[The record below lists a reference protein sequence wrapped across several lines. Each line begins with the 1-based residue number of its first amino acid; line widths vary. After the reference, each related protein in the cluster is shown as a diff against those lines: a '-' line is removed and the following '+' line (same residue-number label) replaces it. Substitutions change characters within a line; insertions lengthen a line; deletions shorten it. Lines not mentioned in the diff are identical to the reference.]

1 MIIKLGKKVLLFTE
15 KAILKLSFS
24 SSFIAFLFGLI
35 IFIAPKTLLAQTTYL
50 PHYNTKNGLA
60 SNNCYY
66 ILQDKK
72 GFIWIATDNGL
83 SRFDGTN
90 FQNFTIEDG
99 LPDTQILQMKED
111 KDGRLWFFALNGQ
124 LSYLKEGKFY
134 NQDND
139 ELLKKLNF
147 NTVIVSF
154 LVDKMGRIWLGT
166 NANLIVCWDGKTI
179 KKYISPNPNDQF
191 INAFIHED
199 EQGNIF
205 AYSDLSVQKFNGK
218 TFSMVSSKVQPISY
232 MTAVNSTHRSLFYLD
247 AGGLKQYRH
256 GSINDLISI
265 PQNLIKNMSG
275 YFYYDIASKE
285 VWLSNANGAFAL
297 DKSGKTVQYLQDIS
311 VNQIIKDSNQNM
323 WFATNQGIY
332 MLPNANNRL
341 SIIDAESG
349 LSSNV
354 IKSITK
360 DGKNRLWL
368 GTDDAVIDV
377 LTINNYQVNEIG
389 LDDFKKYKTIKQV
402 TFDPKDQSIYF
413 ASDYGM
419 GVFKNIYNGNSEV
432 KYLKESNNS
441 MFVIKHFSIGK
452 NNDHLALALSSGVV
466 FLSDRRNK
474 FEFNAA
480 KYREKE
486 DFFKDRSYHVFYDS
500 EGNLWFS
507 NINGLSQF
515 SKGKL
520 IKHYENHPLLTKR
533 INDIQQLADSTL
545 ILATDGYGLIFYK
558 NRQITRQITQKDGL
572 TNNICTKIFVKNN
585 EIWVLTNKGV
595 NKIADYP
602 NQFTVT
608 NFDYGKDLLSDDINS
623 LFIDDSTAYFATNKG
638 LILFKYNNKNIVKN
652 LPKVYVTSIIKDNE
666 RLPVDQGNF
675 TFETGNNT
683 ILFTFS
689 AVDFTTSDITYR
701 YRLNENSAWVETRT
715 RRLDFSSLQSGD
727 YIFEVSAKS
736 QNGNWGESAK
746 IAFTI
751 KKHFWQSLWFL
762 SILILLV
769 AYIFYKVAVY
779 ITRKQKDKEQEQLL
793 LKNKVLM
800 LEQQALQ
807 AMMNP
812 HFVFNVMNSIQHY
825 INTQNTASANKVLTG
840 FARLIRKNLE
850 ICTKSYISLEEE
862 LEYLNLYLKLEKNR
876 FGDKLKY
883 IFNIDEEID
892 KEETFIPS
900 MLLQPYVENAIWHG
914 IMPKETG
921 GEILIN
927 IKLKDEFYLNIDI
940 IDDGIGIDNSLKDKK
955 ETHISKGMQ
964 LTKER
969 LHLLGQIGA
978 KPIHLNVRQNT
989 TNGTTVSIS
998 IPLK

>member
-1 MIIKLGKKVLLFTE
+1 MSKRKQILYHWHFISALLF
-15 KAILKLSFS
+15 LLFLLPVNVFS
-24 SSFIAFLFGLI
+24 
-35 IFIAPKTLLAQTTYL
+35 QTTYL
-50 PHYNTKNGLA
+50 PHYTSKNGLA

-111 KDGRLWFFALNGQ
+111 KSGRIWFFALNGQ
-124 LSYLKEGKFY
+124 LSYLKDGKFY
-134 NQDND
+134 NKDNNQ
-139 ELLKKLNF
+139 LLKKLNF

-154 LVDKMGRIWLGT
+154 LIDKAGRIWLGT
-166 NANLIVCWDGKTI
+166 NSNLIVCWDGKTI
-179 KKYISPNPNDQF
+179 KKYVSPNLEDKF

-205 AYSDLSVQKFNGK
+205 AYSDLSVQQFNGK
-218 TFSMVSSKVQPISY
+218 TFSIVKSQVRPISY
-232 MTAVNSTHRSLFYLD
+232 MTATSLPNQSLLYLD
-247 AGGLKQYRH
+247 QKGLKEYK
-256 GSINDLISI
+256 SAKINDLIPI

-275 YFYYDIASKE
+275 YFYYDQVLKE
-285 VWLSNANGAFAL
+285 VWLANANGAFAL
-297 DKSGKTVQYLQDIS
+297 NKSGKTVQYLQDIS
-311 VNQIIKDSNQNM
+311 VNQVMKDNNQNM
-323 WFATNQGIY
+323 WFATSTGIY
-332 MLPNANNRL
+332 MLPNINNRL

-368 GTDDAVIDV
+368 GTDDAVIDI
-377 LTINNYQVNEIG
+377 LNIHNYQLLEVG
-389 LDDFKKYKTIKQV
+389 LDDFKKYKTIKQLA
-402 TFDPKDQSIYF
+402 FDPKNESIYF

-419 GVFKNIYNGNSEV
+419 GVFKDIYKNTDNVS
-432 KYLKESNNS
+432 YLKEANNS
-441 MFVIKHFSIGK
+441 MFVIKHFSLSG
-452 NNDHLALALSSGVV
+452 NNNHLALALSSGVV
-466 FLSDRRNK
+466 FLSDKMKK
-474 FEFNAA
+474 FEFNSL

-486 DFFKDRSYHVFYDS
+486 DFFKDRSYHVFYDKN
-500 EGNLWFS
+500 GNLWFS
-507 NINGLSQF
+507 NINGLSEF
-515 SKGKL
+515 SNGRL
-520 IKHYENHPLLTKR
+520 IKHYEKENLLTKR
-533 INDIQQLADSTL
+533 INDIQQLADGTL

-558 NRQITRQITQKDGL
+558 DSKITRQITQEDGL
-572 TNNICTKIFVKNN
+572 TNNVCTKIFIKNN

-595 NKIADYP
+595 NKITNYP
-602 NQFTVT
+602 KTPSVT
-608 NFDYGKDLLSDDINS
+608 NFDYGKELLSDDINN

-638 LILFKYNNKNIVKN
+638 LILFKYNNKNITKN

-666 RLPVDQGNF
+666 RLPVNQGNF
-675 TFETGNNT
+675 TFETGTNT

-701 YRLNENSAWVETRT
+701 YRLNENAAWVETRT

-727 YIFEVSAKS
+727 YVFEVSAKN
-736 QNGNWGESAK
+736 QNGNWGPPAK
-746 IAFTI
+746 ISFTI
-751 KKHFWQSLWFL
+751 KKYFWQSLWFL

-779 ITRKQKDKEQEQLL
+779 ITRKQKDKEQAQLL

-850 ICTKSYISLEEE
+850 ICTKSYISLDEE

-876 FGDKLKY
+876 FGDKLQY
-883 IFNIDEEID
+883 NISIDEDID
-892 KEETFIPS
+892 LEETFIPS

-914 IMPKETG
+914 IMPKETQG
-921 GEILIN
+921 LIQIN
-927 IKLKDEFYLNIDI
+927 IKLLDAAYLNIEI
-940 IDDGIGIDNSLKDKK
+940 IDDGIGIENSLKNKRDD
-955 ETHISKGMQ
+955 HISKGMQ
-964 LTKER
+964 LTRER
-969 LHLLGQIGA
+969 LNLLGQIEA
-978 KPIHLNVRQNT
+978 KPIHLNVSQNA

-998 IPLK
+998 VPLK

>member
-1 MIIKLGKKVLLFTE
+1 MIIKQNKCENKI
-15 KAILKLSFS
+15 ASSASFLYFRKYF
-24 SSFIAFLFGLI
+24 FIACLF
-35 IFIAPKTLLAQTTYL
+35 FISITQSQIATAQMTYL
-50 PHYNTKNGLA
+50 PHYNSKNGLA
-60 SNNCYY
+60 SNNCYF
-66 ILQDKK
+66 ILQDQK
-72 GFIWIATDNGL
+72 GFIWIATDNGI

-111 KDGRLWFFALNGQ
+111 QFGRIWFFALNGQ
-124 LSYLKEGKFY
+124 LSYLQDGKFY
-134 NQDND
+134 NRDNS
-139 ELLKKLNF
+139 ELLKKLSL

-154 LVDKMGRIWLGT
+154 LMDKQGRIWLGT
-166 NANLIVCWDGKTI
+166 NSNLIVCWDGKRI
-179 KKYISPNPNDQF
+179 NKYVSPNANDKF

-199 EQGNIF
+199 DQGDIYS
-205 AYSDLSVQKFNGK
+205 YSDLSIQKFDGK
-218 TFSMVSSKVQPISY
+218 TFSVIKSDVQPLSY
-232 MTAVNSTHRSLFYLD
+232 MTAVNTKNKSLLYLD
-247 AGGLKQYRH
+247 KGGLKELDK
-256 GSINDLISI
+256 GKITSIIPI

-275 YFYYDIASKE
+275 YFYYDNAAKE
-285 VWLSNANGAFAL
+285 VWIANANGSFAL
-297 DKSGKTVQYLQDIS
+297 DKNGKTVQYLQDIP
-311 VNQIIKDSNQNM
+311 VNQVIKDSNQNM
-323 WFATNQGIY
+323 WFATSIGIY

-377 LTINNYQVNEIG
+377 LTISNYQVNEIG
-389 LDDFKKYKTIKQV
+389 LDDFKKYKTVKQLN
-402 TFDPKDQSIYF
+402 FDPKNQSIYF
-413 ASDYGM
+413 SSDYGM
-419 GVFKNIYNGNSEV
+419 GVFKNIYNTTNEV
-432 KYLKESNNS
+432 AYLKETNNS
-441 MFVIKHFSIGK
+441 MFVIKHFSIDEK
-452 NNDHLALALSSGVV
+452 SNHLALALSSGVV
-466 FLSDRRNK
+466 FLSDRLNN
-474 FEFNAA
+474 FEFNSL

-486 DFFKDRSYHVFYDS
+486 DFFKDRSYHVFYDRNGS
-500 EGNLWFS
+500 LWFS

-515 SKGKL
+515 VNGKL
-520 IKHYENHPLLTKR
+520 IKHFEKNLLLTKR
-533 INDIQQLADSTL
+533 INDIQQLSDGTL
-545 ILATDGYGLIFYK
+545 ILATDGYGLLFYK
-558 NRQITRQITQKDGL
+558 NDQIVKQITLKDGL
-572 TNNICTKIFVKNN
+572 TNNICTKIFIKNN

-595 NKIADYP
+595 NKIANYP
-602 NQFTVT
+602 RQPSVA

-638 LILFKYNNKNIVKN
+638 LILFKYNNKNISRN

-666 RLPVDQGNF
+666 RLPVNQKNF

-701 YRLNENSAWVETRT
+701 YRLSENSAWVETRT

-727 YIFEVSAKS
+727 YNFEVSAKS
-736 QNGNWGESAK
+736 QNGNWGPSAK

-751 KKHFWQSLWFL
+751 TKHFWQSLWFL

-769 AYIFYKVAVY
+769 AYIFYKGAVY

-825 INTQNTASANKVLTG
+825 INTQNTASANRVLTG

-850 ICTKSYISLEEE
+850 ICTKSYITLDEE

-876 FGDKLKY
+876 FGEKLKY
-883 IFNIDEEID
+883 SFSIDEEID
-892 KEETFIPS
+892 KEETLIPS

-921 GEILIN
+921 GEIQIN
-927 IKLKDEFYLNIDI
+927 IKIHHTDYLNIDI
-940 IDDGIGIDNSLKDKK
+940 IDDGIGINNSLRDKK
-955 ETHISKGMQ
+955 ETHTSKGMQ
-964 LTKER
+964 MTKER
-969 LHLLGQIGA
+969 LNLLSQIGA
-978 KPIHLNVRQNT
+978 KPIHLNVKQLA
-989 TNGTTVSIS
+989 TNGTIVSIS

>member
-1 MIIKLGKKVLLFTE
+1 VSIKLGKKALLFAE
-15 KAILKLSFS
+15 KAILKLNFGR
-24 SSFIAFLFGLI
+24 SFIVFLFGLI
-35 IFIAPKTLLAQTTYL
+35 IFIAPKILLAQTTYL

-111 KDGRLWFFALNGQ
+111 KEGRLWFFALNGQ

-154 LVDKMGRIWLGT
+154 LVDKSGRIWLGT

-179 KKYISPNPNDQF
+179 KKYISPNLNDKF

-218 TFSMVSSKVQPISY
+218 TFTIINSKVQPLSY

-275 YFYYDIASKE
+275 YFYYDVTTKE
-285 VWLSNANGAFAL
+285 VWLSNANGAFVL

-311 VNQIIKDSNQNM
+311 VNQVIKDNNQNM

-332 MLPNANNRL
+332 MLPNTNNRL

-377 LTINNYQVNEIG
+377 LTINNYQVDEIG

-419 GVFKNIYNGNSEV
+419 GVFKNIYNSRNEV
-432 KYLKESNNS
+432 SYLRESNNS
-441 MFVIKHFSIGK
+441 MFVIKHFSVGE
-452 NNDHLALALSSGVV
+452 NNNHLALALSSGVV

-486 DFFKDRSYHVFYDS
+486 DFFKDRSYHVFYDH

-533 INDIQQLADSTL
+533 INDIQQLEDGTL

-666 RLPVDQGNF
+666 RLPVNQGNF

-927 IKLKDEFYLNIDI
+927 IKLKDEFYLNIEI

-989 TNGTTVSIS
+989 TIGTTVSIS

>member
-1 MIIKLGKKVLLFTE
+1 MANIKTILSTVKLFRLPAKKITA
-15 KAILKLSFS
+15 AILIVL
-24 SSFIAFLFGLI
+24 AFQLI
-35 IFIAPKTLLAQTTYL
+35 QSQKSWSQTTYL
-50 PHYNTKNGLA
+50 PHYTSKNGLA

-66 ILQDKK
+66 ILQDDK

-99 LPDTQILQMKED
+99 LPDTQILQMTED
-111 KDGRLWFFALNGQ
+111 KQGRIWFFALNGQ

-139 ELLKKLNF
+139 NLLKKLNS

-154 LVDKMGRIWLGT
+154 LQDKQGRIWLGT
-166 NANLIVCWDGKTI
+166 NSNLIICWDGKSV
-179 KKYISPNPNDQF
+179 KKYVSPHEKDKF
-191 INAFIHED
+191 INAFLHED
-199 EQGNIF
+199 EQGNIY
-205 AYSDLSVQKFNGK
+205 AYSDLSVQQFNGK
-218 TFSMVSSKVQPISY
+218 TFVISPSKVQPLSY
-232 MTAVNSTHRSLFYLD
+232 MTADNTNRKSMFYLD
-247 AGGLKQYRH
+247 QTGLKEFSK
-256 GSINDLISI
+256 GTINHLISI

-275 YFYYDIASKE
+275 YFYYDQSAKE
-285 VWLSNANGAFAL
+285 VWLANANGAFAL
-297 DKSGKTVQYLQDIS
+297 NKSGKTVQYLQDIS
-311 VNQIIKDSNQNM
+311 VNQAIKDKNQNM

-360 DGKNRLWL
+360 DAKNRLWL
-368 GTDDAVIDV
+368 GTDDAVIDI
-377 LTINNYQVNEIG
+377 LNIQNYQVEEVG
-389 LDDFKKYKTIKQV
+389 LDDFKKYKTIKQINY
-402 TFDPKDQSIYF
+402 DSKNQSIYF

-419 GVFKNIYNGNSEV
+419 GVFKNIYRSTDQV
-432 KYLKESNNS
+432 SYLKETNNS
-441 MFVIKHFSIGK
+441 MFVIKHFSLSD
-452 NNDHLALALSSGVV
+452 NNNHLALALSSGVV
-466 FLSDRRNK
+466 FLSDRINK
-474 FEFNAA
+474 FEFNSL

-486 DFFKDRSYHVFYDS
+486 DFFKDRSYHVFYDQP
-500 EGNLWFS
+500 GNLWFS

-515 SKGKL
+515 SNSRL
-520 IKHYENHPLLTKR
+520 IKHFENSPLLTKR
-533 INDIQQLADSTL
+533 INDIQQLPDGTL

-558 NRQITRQITQKDGL
+558 NNKIARQITQSDGL
-572 TNNICTKIFVKNN
+572 TNNICTKIFIKNN

-595 NKIADYP
+595 NKITNYP
-602 NQFTVT
+602 NDPSVA
-608 NFDYGKDLLSDDINS
+608 NFDYGKDLLSDDINN

-638 LILFKYNNKNIVKN
+638 LILFKYNNQNISKN
-652 LPKVYVTSIIKDNE
+652 LPKVYVTSIIRDKE
-666 RLPVDQGNF
+666 RLPVDQDNF
-675 TFETGNNT
+675 VFETGNNT

-701 YRLNENSAWVETRT
+701 YRLNENANWVETRT

-727 YIFEVSAKS
+727 YVFEVSAKS
-736 QNGNWGESAK
+736 QNGNWGPSAK
-746 IAFTI
+746 ITFTI

-779 ITRKQKDKEQEQLL
+779 ITRKQKDKDQQQLL

-883 IFNIDEEID
+883 IFNVDEEID
-892 KEETFIPS
+892 EEETFIPS

-921 GEILIN
+921 GEIQIN
-927 IKLKDEFYLNIDI
+927 ILLQDEFYLNIEI
-940 IDDGIGIDNSLKDKK
+940 IDDGIGIENSLRDKK
-955 ETHISKGMQ
+955 ESHISKGMQ
-964 LTKER
+964 LTRER
-969 LHLLGQIGA
+969 LNLLGQIGA
-978 KPIHLNVRQNT
+978 KPIHLSVRQNS

>member
-1 MIIKLGKKVLLFTE
+1 MF
-15 KAILKLSFS
+15 AIFYCTDIQSVQ
-24 SSFIAFLFGLI
+24 
-35 IFIAPKTLLAQTTYL
+35 AQMTYL
-50 PHYNTKNGLA
+50 PHYTSKNGLA
-60 SNNCYY
+60 SNNCYF
-66 ILQDKK
+66 ILQDQK
-72 GFIWIATDNGL
+72 GFIWIATDNGI

-111 KDGRLWFFALNGQ
+111 QFGRIWFFALNGQ
-124 LSYLKEGKFY
+124 LSYLQDGKFY
-134 NQDND
+134 NRENS
-139 ELLKKLNF
+139 ELLKKLSF

-154 LVDKMGRIWLGT
+154 LMDKQGRVWLGT
-166 NANLIVCWDGKTI
+166 NSNLIVCWDGKRI
-179 KKYISPNPNDQF
+179 KKYVSPNPEDKF

-205 AYSDLSVQKFNGK
+205 SYSDLSVQKFNGK
-218 TFSMVSSKVQPISY
+218 TFSIVKSDVQPLSY
-232 MTAVNSTHRSLFYLD
+232 MTATNTANKSLLYLD
-247 AGGLKQYRH
+247 KSGLQELTGGK
-256 GSINDLISI
+256 INNIIPI

-275 YFYYDIASKE
+275 YFYYDNLAKE
-285 VWLSNANGAFAL
+285 VWIANANGSFAL
-297 DKSGKTVQYLQDIS
+297 DKNGKTVQYLQDIP
-311 VNQIIKDSNQNM
+311 VNQVIKDNNQNM
-323 WFATNQGIY
+323 WFATNAGIY
-332 MLPNANNRL
+332 MLPNINNRL

-389 LDDFKKYKTIKQV
+389 LDDFKKYKTIKQIN
-402 TFDPKDQSIYF
+402 FDSRNQSIYF
-413 ASDYGM
+413 SSDYGM
-419 GVFKNIYNGNSEV
+419 GVFKNIYNSINEV
-432 KYLKESNNS
+432 NYLKETNNS
-441 MFVIKHFSIGK
+441 MFVIKHFSLDEK
-452 NNDHLALALSSGVV
+452 SNRLALALSSGVV
-466 FLSDRRNK
+466 FLSDRLNTL
-474 FEFNAA
+474 EFNSL
-480 KYREKE
+480 KYREKQ
-486 DFFKDRSYHVFYDS
+486 DFIKDRSYHVFYDRN
-500 EGNLWFS
+500 GTLWFS

-515 SKGKL
+515 ANGKL
-520 IKHYENHPLLTKR
+520 IKHFEKHPLLTKR
-533 INDIQQLADSTL
+533 INDIQQLADGTL
-545 ILATDGYGLIFYK
+545 ILATDGYGLLFYK
-558 NRQITRQITQKDGL
+558 NNQIAKQITQKDGL

-595 NKIADYP
+595 NKIANYP
-602 NQFTVT
+602 AKPSVA

-638 LILFKYNNKNIVKN
+638 LILFKYNNKNISRN

-666 RLPVDQGNF
+666 RLPVNQKNF

-701 YRLNENSAWVETRT
+701 YRLSENSAWVETRT

-736 QNGNWGESAK
+736 QNGNWGPSAK
-746 IAFTI
+746 IAFSIT
-751 KKHFWQSLWFL
+751 KHFWQSLWFL

-825 INTQNTASANKVLTG
+825 INTQNTASANRVLTG

-850 ICTKSYISLEEE
+850 ICTKSYITLEEE
-862 LEYLNLYLKLEKNR
+862 LEYLSLYLKLEKNR
-876 FGDKLKY
+876 FGEKLKY
-883 IFNIDEEID
+883 AFRVDEEID
-892 KEETFIPS
+892 REETLIPS

-921 GEILIN
+921 GEIQIN
-927 IKLKDEFYLNIDI
+927 IKIKDNDYLNIEI
-940 IDDGIGIDNSLKDKK
+940 IDDGIGIDNSLKNKSG
-955 ETHISKGMQ
+955 THVSKGMQ
-964 LTKER
+964 LTRER
-969 LHLLGQIGA
+969 LNLLGQIAA
-978 KPIHLNVRQNT
+978 KPIHLTVKQMT
-989 TNGTTVSIS
+989 TNGTIVSIA

>member
-1 MIIKLGKKVLLFTE
+1 MIKKMQIFHHYQFICALLFLLFLLP
-15 KAILKLSFS
+15 AHLFS
-24 SSFIAFLFGLI
+24 
-35 IFIAPKTLLAQTTYL
+35 QTTYL
-50 PHYNTKNGLA
+50 PHYTSKNGLA

-111 KDGRLWFFALNGQ
+111 KSGRIWFFALNGQ
-124 LSYLKEGKFY
+124 LSYLKDGKFY
-134 NQDND
+134 NKDNNQ
-139 ELLKKLNF
+139 LLKKLNF
-147 NTVIVSF
+147 NTVITSF
-154 LVDKMGRIWLGT
+154 LIDKSGRIWLGT
-166 NANLIVCWDGKTI
+166 NSNLIVCWDGKMI
-179 KKYISPNPNDQF
+179 KKYVSPNLEDKF
-191 INAFIHED
+191 INAYIHED
-199 EQGNIF
+199 EQGNIL
-205 AYSDLSVQKFNGK
+205 AYSDLSVQQFNGK
-218 TFSMVSSKVQPISY
+218 TFSIVKSAVRPISY
-232 MTAVNSTHRSLFYLD
+232 MTATSLPNQSLLYLD
-247 AGGLKQYRH
+247 QKGLKEYKS
-256 GSINDLISI
+256 GKINDLIPI

-275 YFYYDIASKE
+275 YFYYDQTLKE
-285 VWLSNANGAFAL
+285 VWLANANGAFAL
-297 DKSGKTVQYLQDIS
+297 NKSGKTVQYLQDIS
-311 VNQIIKDSNQNM
+311 VNQVMKDNNQNM
-323 WFATNQGIY
+323 WFATSTGIY
-332 MLPNANNRL
+332 MLPNINNRL

-368 GTDDAVIDV
+368 GTDDAVIDI
-377 LTINNYQVNEIG
+377 LNIHNYQLLEVG
-389 LDDFKKYKTIKQV
+389 LDDFKKYKTIKQLA
-402 TFDPKDQSIYF
+402 FDPKNESIYF

-419 GVFKNIYNGNSEV
+419 GVFKDIYKNTDNVS
-432 KYLKESNNS
+432 YLKEANNS
-441 MFVIKHFSIGK
+441 MFVIKHFSLSG
-452 NNDHLALALSSGVV
+452 NNNHLALALSSGVV
-466 FLSDRRNK
+466 FLSDKMKK
-474 FEFNAA
+474 FEFNSL

-486 DFFKDRSYHVFYDS
+486 DFFKDRSYHVFYDKN
-500 EGNLWFS
+500 GNLWFS
-507 NINGLSQF
+507 NINGLSEF
-515 SKGKL
+515 SNGRL
-520 IKHYENHPLLTKR
+520 IKHYEKENLLTKR
-533 INDIQQLADSTL
+533 INDIQQLADGTL
-545 ILATDGYGLIFYK
+545 ILATDGYGLIFYRDSK
-558 NRQITRQITQKDGL
+558 ITRQITQQDGL
-572 TNNICTKIFVKNN
+572 TNNVCTKLFIKNN

-595 NKIADYP
+595 NKITNYP
-602 NQFTVT
+602 KTPSVT

-638 LILFKYNNKNIVKN
+638 LILFKYNNKNITKN

-666 RLPVDQGNF
+666 RLPINQGNF
-675 TFETGNNT
+675 NFETGTNT

-701 YRLNENSAWVETRT
+701 YRLNETAAWVETRT

-727 YIFEVSAKS
+727 YVFEVCAKN
-736 QNGNWGESAK
+736 QNGNWGPSAK
-746 IAFTI
+746 ISFTI
-751 KKHFWQSLWFL
+751 KKYFWQSLWFL

-779 ITRKQKDKEQEQLL
+779 ITRKQKDKEQAQLL

-850 ICTKSYISLEEE
+850 ICTKSYISLDEE

-876 FGDKLKY
+876 FGDKLQY
-883 IFNIDEEID
+883 TISIDDEID
-892 KEETFIPS
+892 QEDTFIPS

-914 IMPKETG
+914 IMPKETQG
-921 GEILIN
+921 LIQIN
-927 IKLKDEFYLNIDI
+927 IKLLDAAYLNIEI
-940 IDDGIGIDNSLKDKK
+940 IDDGIGIENSLKNKK
-955 ETHISKGMQ
+955 DDHISKGMQ
-964 LTKER
+964 LTRER
-969 LHLLGQIGA
+969 LNLLGQIEA
-978 KPIHLNVRQNT
+978 KPIHLKVSQNAI
-989 TNGTTVSIS
+989 NGTTVSIS
-998 IPLK
+998 VPLK

>member
-1 MIIKLGKKVLLFTE
+1 MKYT
-15 KAILKLSFS
+15 
-24 SSFIAFLFGLI
+24 FIAFLFSTS
-35 IFIAPKTLLAQTTYL
+35 IFYTAQQAAAQTTYL
-50 PHYNTKNGLA
+50 PHYTSKNGLA
-60 SNNCYY
+60 SNNCYF

-111 KDGRLWFFALNGQ
+111 NQGRIWFFALNGQ
-124 LSYLKEGKFY
+124 LSYLKDGKFY
-134 NQDND
+134 NKDND
-139 ELLKKLNF
+139 DLLRKLSL

-154 LVDKMGRIWLGT
+154 LMDKSGRIWLGT
-166 NANLIVCWDGKTI
+166 NSNIIVCYDGKTI
-179 KKYISPNPNDQF
+179 KKYVSPNTNDKF

-205 AYSDLSVQKFNGK
+205 AYSDQSVQKFDGK
-218 TFSMVSSKVQPISY
+218 TFSLIKSQVQPLSY
-232 MTAVNSTHRSLFYLD
+232 MTAINTANKSLLYLD
-247 AGGLKQYRH
+247 KSGLKEFSR
-256 GSINDLISI
+256 GKINNLISI

-275 YFYYDIASKE
+275 YFYYDNKTKE
-285 VWLSNANGAFAL
+285 VWIANANGAFAL
-297 DKSGKTVQYLQDIS
+297 DKSGKTIQYLQDIS
-311 VNQIIKDSNQNM
+311 VNQVIKDSNQNM
-323 WFATNQGIY
+323 WFATNVGIY
-332 MLPNANNRL
+332 MLPNLNNRL

-377 LTINNYQVNEIG
+377 LTINNYQVSEIG
-389 LDDFKKYKTIKQV
+389 LDDFKKYKTIKQL
-402 TFDPKDQSIYF
+402 TFDSKNQSIYF
-413 ASDYGM
+413 SSDYGM
-419 GVFKNIYNGNSEV
+419 GVFKNIYKSTGDVN
-432 KYLKESNNS
+432 YLKEANNS
-441 MFVIKHFSIGK
+441 MFVIKHFSLGR

-466 FLSDRRNK
+466 FLADRTNNLN
-474 FEFNAA
+474 FNSL
-480 KYREKE
+480 KYKEKE
-486 DFFKDRSYHVFYDS
+486 DFFKDRSYHVFYDRDD
-500 EGNLWFS
+500 NLWFS

-515 SKGKL
+515 SDGKL
-520 IKHYENHPLLTKR
+520 IKHFEKHPLLTKR
-533 INDIQQLADSTL
+533 INDIQQLEDGTL

-558 NRQITRQITQKDGL
+558 NNQITKQITQKDGL
-572 TNNICTKIFVKNN
+572 TNNICTKLFIKNG

-595 NKIADYP
+595 NKITNYP
-602 NQFTVT
+602 TKPSVA

-638 LILFKYNNKNIVKN
+638 LILFKYNNKNISRN
-652 LPKVYVTSIIKDNE
+652 LPKVYVTSIMKDSE
-666 RLPVDQGNF
+666 RLPINQSNF

-727 YIFEVSAKS
+727 YVFEVSAKS
-736 QNGNWGESAK
+736 QNANWGPSAK
-746 IAFTI
+746 ISFTI

-793 LKNKVLM
+793 VKNKVLM

-840 FARLIRKNLE
+840 FAKLIRKNLE

-883 IFNIDEEID
+883 VFSIDEEID

-921 GEILIN
+921 GEIHIN
-927 IKLKDEFYLNIDI
+927 FKLLDEHYLNIEI
-940 IDDGIGIDNSLKDKK
+940 IDNGIGIENSLRDKK

-969 LHLLGQIGA
+969 LNLLGQIGA
-978 KPIHLNVRQNT
+978 KPIHLNVTQNT

>member
-1 MIIKLGKKVLLFTE
+1 M
-15 KAILKLSFS
+15 
-24 SSFIAFLFGLI
+24 
-35 IFIAPKTLLAQTTYL
+35 TYL
-50 PHYNTKNGLA
+50 PHYTSKNGLA
-60 SNNCYY
+60 SNNCYF
-66 ILQDKK
+66 ILQDQK
-72 GFIWIATDNGL
+72 GFIWIATDNGI

-111 KDGRLWFFALNGQ
+111 QFGRIWFFALNGQ
-124 LSYLKEGKFY
+124 LSYLQDGKFY
-134 NQDND
+134 NRDNS
-139 ELLKKLNF
+139 ELLKKLSF

-154 LVDKMGRIWLGT
+154 LMDKQGRIWLGT
-166 NANLIVCWDGKTI
+166 NSNLIVCWDGKKI
-179 KKYISPNPNDQF
+179 KKYVSPNPEDKF

-205 AYSDLSVQKFNGK
+205 SYSDLSVQKFNGK
-218 TFSMVSSKVQPISY
+218 TFSIVKSDVQPLSY
-232 MTAVNSTHRSLFYLD
+232 MTATNTANKSLLYLD
-247 AGGLKQYRH
+247 KSGLQELKGGK
-256 GSINDLISI
+256 INNIIPI

-275 YFYYDIASKE
+275 YFYYDNLAKE
-285 VWLSNANGAFAL
+285 VWIANANGSFAL
-297 DKSGKTVQYLQDIS
+297 DKNGKTVQYLQDIP
-311 VNQIIKDSNQNM
+311 VNQVIKDNNQNM
-323 WFATNQGIY
+323 WFATNTGIY
-332 MLPNANNRL
+332 MLPNINNRL

-389 LDDFKKYKTIKQV
+389 LDDFKKYKTIKQIN
-402 TFDPKDQSIYF
+402 FDSRNQSIYF
-413 ASDYGM
+413 SSDYGM
-419 GVFKNIYNGNSEV
+419 GVFKNIYNSINEV
-432 KYLKESNNS
+432 NYLKETNNS
-441 MFVIKHFSIGK
+441 MFVIKHFSLDEK
-452 NNDHLALALSSGVV
+452 SNRLALALSSGVV
-466 FLSDRRNK
+466 FLSDRLNTL
-474 FEFNAA
+474 EFNSL
-480 KYREKE
+480 KYREKQ
-486 DFFKDRSYHVFYDS
+486 DFIKDRSYHVFYDRN
-500 EGNLWFS
+500 GTLWFS

-515 SKGKL
+515 ANGKL
-520 IKHYENHPLLTKR
+520 IKHFEKHPLLTKR
-533 INDIQQLADSTL
+533 INDIQQLADGTL
-545 ILATDGYGLIFYK
+545 ILATDGYGLLFYK
-558 NRQITRQITQKDGL
+558 NNQIAKQITQKDGL

-602 NQFTVT
+602 AKPSVA

-638 LILFKYNNKNIVKN
+638 LILFKYNNKNISRN

-666 RLPVDQGNF
+666 RLPVNQKNF

-701 YRLNENSAWVETRT
+701 YRLSENSSWVETRT

-736 QNGNWGESAK
+736 QNGNWGPSAK
-746 IAFTI
+746 IAFSIT
-751 KKHFWQSLWFL
+751 KHFWQSLWFL

-825 INTQNTASANKVLTG
+825 INTQNTASANRVLTG
-840 FARLIRKNLE
+840 FGRLIRKNLE
-850 ICTKSYISLEEE
+850 ICTKSYITLEEE

-876 FGDKLKY
+876 FGEKLKY
-883 IFNIDEEID
+883 AFMVDEEID
-892 KEETFIPS
+892 REETLIPS

-921 GEILIN
+921 GEIQIN
-927 IKLKDEFYLNIDI
+927 IKIKDNDYLNIEI
-940 IDDGIGIDNSLKDKK
+940 IDDGIGIDNSLKNKSG
-955 ETHISKGMQ
+955 THVSKGMQ
-964 LTKER
+964 LTRER
-969 LHLLGQIGA
+969 LNLLGQIAA
-978 KPIHLNVRQNT
+978 KPIHLTVKQMT
-989 TNGTTVSIS
+989 TNGTIVSIA

>member
-1 MIIKLGKKVLLFTE
+1 MF
-15 KAILKLSFS
+15 AIVFCTDIQSVQ
-24 SSFIAFLFGLI
+24 
-35 IFIAPKTLLAQTTYL
+35 AQMTYL
-50 PHYNTKNGLA
+50 PHYTSKNGLA
-60 SNNCYY
+60 SNNCYF
-66 ILQDKK
+66 ILQDQK
-72 GFIWIATDNGL
+72 GFIWIATDNGI

-111 KDGRLWFFALNGQ
+111 QFGRIWFFALNGQ
-124 LSYLKEGKFY
+124 LSYLQDGKFY
-134 NQDND
+134 NRDNS
-139 ELLKKLNF
+139 ELLKKLSF

-154 LVDKMGRIWLGT
+154 LMDKLGRVWLGT
-166 NANLIVCWDGKTI
+166 NSNLIVCWDGKRI
-179 KKYISPNPNDQF
+179 KKYVSPNPEDKF

-205 AYSDLSVQKFNGK
+205 SYSDLSVQKFNGK
-218 TFSMVSSKVQPISY
+218 TFSIIKSDVQPLSY
-232 MTAVNSTHRSLFYLD
+232 MTATNTANKSLLYLD
-247 AGGLKQYRH
+247 KSGLQELTGGK
-256 GSINDLISI
+256 INNIIPI

-275 YFYYDIASKE
+275 YFYYDNLAKE
-285 VWLSNANGAFAL
+285 VWIANANGSFAL
-297 DKSGKTVQYLQDIS
+297 DKNGKTVQYLQDIT
-311 VNQIIKDSNQNM
+311 VNQVIKDNNQNM
-323 WFATNQGIY
+323 WFATNTGIY
-332 MLPNANNRL
+332 MLPNINNRL

-389 LDDFKKYKTIKQV
+389 LDDFKKYKTIKQIN
-402 TFDPKDQSIYF
+402 FDSRNQSIYF
-413 ASDYGM
+413 SSDYGM
-419 GVFKNIYNGNSEV
+419 GVFKNIYNSINEV
-432 KYLKESNNS
+432 NYLKETNNS
-441 MFVIKHFSIGK
+441 MFVIKHFSLDEK
-452 NNDHLALALSSGVV
+452 SNRLALALSSGVV
-466 FLSDRRNK
+466 FLSDRLNTL
-474 FEFNAA
+474 EFNSL
-480 KYREKE
+480 KYREKQ
-486 DFFKDRSYHVFYDS
+486 DFIKDRSYHVFYDRN
-500 EGNLWFS
+500 GTLWFS

-515 SKGKL
+515 ANGKL
-520 IKHYENHPLLTKR
+520 IKHFEKHPLLTKR
-533 INDIQQLADSTL
+533 INDIQQLADGTL
-545 ILATDGYGLIFYK
+545 ILATDGYGLLFYK
-558 NRQITRQITQKDGL
+558 NNQIAKQITQKDGL

-595 NKIADYP
+595 NKIANYP
-602 NQFTVT
+602 AKPSVA

-638 LILFKYNNKNIVKN
+638 LILFKYNNKNISRN

-666 RLPVDQGNF
+666 RLPVNQKNF

-701 YRLNENSAWVETRT
+701 YRLSENSAWVETRT

-736 QNGNWGESAK
+736 QNGNWGPSAK
-746 IAFTI
+746 IAFSIT
-751 KKHFWQSLWFL
+751 KHFWQSLWFL

-825 INTQNTASANKVLTG
+825 INTQNTASANRVLTG

-850 ICTKSYISLEEE
+850 ICTKSYITLEEE

-876 FGDKLKY
+876 FGEKLKY
-883 IFNIDEEID
+883 AFTVDEEID
-892 KEETFIPS
+892 REETLIPS

-921 GEILIN
+921 GEIQIN
-927 IKLKDEFYLNIDI
+927 IKIKDNDYLNIEI
-940 IDDGIGIDNSLKDKK
+940 IDDGIGIDNSLKNKSG
-955 ETHISKGMQ
+955 THVSKGMQ
-964 LTKER
+964 LTRER
-969 LHLLGQIGA
+969 LNLLGQIAA
-978 KPIHLNVRQNT
+978 KPIHLTVKQMT
-989 TNGTTVSIS
+989 TNGTIVSIA

>member
-1 MIIKLGKKVLLFTE
+1 M
-15 KAILKLSFS
+15 
-24 SSFIAFLFGLI
+24 
-35 IFIAPKTLLAQTTYL
+35 TYL
-50 PHYNTKNGLA
+50 PHYTSKNGLA
-60 SNNCYY
+60 SNNCYF
-66 ILQDKK
+66 ILQDQK
-72 GFIWIATDNGL
+72 GFIWIATDNGI

-111 KDGRLWFFALNGQ
+111 QFGRIWFFALNGQ
-124 LSYLKEGKFY
+124 LSYLQDGKFY
-134 NQDND
+134 NRDNS
-139 ELLKKLNF
+139 ELLKKLSF

-154 LVDKMGRIWLGT
+154 LMDKQGRIWLGT
-166 NANLIVCWDGKTI
+166 NSNLIACWDGKRI
-179 KKYISPNPNDQF
+179 KKYVSPNPEDKF

-205 AYSDLSVQKFNGK
+205 SYSDLSVQKFNGN
-218 TFSMVSSKVQPISY
+218 TFSIIKSGVQPLSY
-232 MTAVNSTHRSLFYLD
+232 MTATNTANKSLLYLD
-247 AGGLKQYRH
+247 KGGLKELSSGKIH
-256 GSINDLISI
+256 NIIPI

-275 YFYYDIASKE
+275 YFYYDNLAKE
-285 VWLSNANGAFAL
+285 VWIANANGSFAL
-297 DKSGKTVQYLQDIS
+297 DKNGKTVQYLQDIP
-311 VNQIIKDSNQNM
+311 VNQVIKDNNQNM
-323 WFATNQGIY
+323 WFATNTGIY
-332 MLPNANNRL
+332 MLPNINNRL

-377 LTINNYQVNEIG
+377 LSINNYQVNEIG
-389 LDDFKKYKTIKQV
+389 LDDFKKYKTIKQIN
-402 TFDPKDQSIYF
+402 FDSRNQSIYF
-413 ASDYGM
+413 SSDYGM
-419 GVFKNIYNGNSEV
+419 GVFKNIYNSINEV
-432 KYLKESNNS
+432 NYLKETNNS
-441 MFVIKHFSIGK
+441 MFVIKHFSVDEK
-452 NNDHLALALSSGVV
+452 SNRLALALSSGVV
-466 FLSDRRNK
+466 FLSDRLNAL
-474 FEFNAA
+474 EFNSL

-486 DFFKDRSYHVFYDS
+486 DFIKDRSYHVFYDRN
-500 EGNLWFS
+500 GTLWFS

-515 SKGKL
+515 ANGKL
-520 IKHYENHPLLTKR
+520 IKHFEKHPLLTKR
-533 INDIQQLADSTL
+533 INDIQQLADGTL
-545 ILATDGYGLIFYK
+545 ILATDGYGLLFYK
-558 NRQITRQITQKDGL
+558 NNQIAKQITQKDGL

-602 NQFTVT
+602 AKPSVA

-638 LILFKYNNKNIVKN
+638 LILFKYNNKNISRN

-666 RLPVDQGNF
+666 RLPVNQKNF

-736 QNGNWGESAK
+736 QNGNWGPSAK
-746 IAFTI
+746 ISFSIT
-751 KKHFWQSLWFL
+751 KHFWQSFWFL

-825 INTQNTASANKVLTG
+825 INTQNTASANRVLTG

-850 ICTKSYISLEEE
+850 ICTKSYITLEEE

-876 FGDKLKY
+876 FGEKLKY
-883 IFNIDEEID
+883 SFAVDEEID
-892 KEETFIPS
+892 KEETLIPS

-921 GEILIN
+921 GEIQIN
-927 IKLKDEFYLNIDI
+927 IKIKDNDYLNIEI
-940 IDDGIGIDNSLKDKK
+940 IDDGVGIENSLKNKNG
-955 ETHISKGMQ
+955 THISKGMQ
-964 LTKER
+964 LTRER
-969 LHLLGQIGA
+969 LNLLGQIAA
-978 KPIHLNVRQNT
+978 KPIHLSVKQMT
-989 TNGTTVSIS
+989 TNGTIVSIA

>member
-1 MIIKLGKKVLLFTE
+1 MTTKSQHKFQRQLTNALKIALATFVLL
-15 KAILKLSFS
+15 I
-24 SSFIAFLFGLI
+24 GLL
-35 IFIAPKTLLAQTTYL
+35 PSLYSQTTYL
-50 PHYNTKNGLA
+50 PHYTSKNGLA

-72 GFIWIATDNGL
+72 GFIWISTDNGV

-99 LPDTQILQMKED
+99 LPDTQILKMTED
-111 KDGRLWFFALNGQ
+111 HSGRIWFFSLNGQ
-124 LSYLKEGKFY
+124 LSFLQNGKFY
-134 NQDND
+134 NQENNN
-139 ELLKKLNF
+139 LLKKLNF

-154 LVDKMGRIWLGT
+154 LQDKAGRLWLGT
-166 NANLIVCWDGKTI
+166 NSNLIVCWDGKSI
-179 KKYISPNPNDQF
+179 KKYVSPHTKSKF
-191 INAFIHED
+191 TNAFIHED

-205 AYSDLSVQKFNGK
+205 VYSDLTVQKFNGK
-218 TFSMVSSKVQPISY
+218 HFSLISSQVDPISY
-232 MTAVNSTHRSLFYLD
+232 MTASNQGDKSLVYLD
-247 AGGLKQYRH
+247 RSGLQEFKR
-256 GSINDLISI
+256 GASNTLISI

-275 YFYYDIASKE
+275 YFYYDNSSKE
-285 VWLSNANGAFAL
+285 VWLANANGAFAL
-297 DKSGKTVQYLQDIS
+297 NKNGKTVQYLQDIA
-311 VNQIIKDSNQNM
+311 VNQVIKDANQNM
-323 WFATNQGIY
+323 WFATTQGIY
-332 MLPNANNRL
+332 MLPNVNSRL

-360 DGKNRLWL
+360 DHKNRLWL
-368 GTDDAVIDV
+368 GTDDAVIDI
-377 LTINNYQVNEIG
+377 LSINNYQVDEVG
-389 LDDFKKYKTIKQV
+389 LDDFKKYKTIKQIAY
-402 TFDPKDQSIYF
+402 DPKRQAVYF

-419 GVFKNIYNGNSEV
+419 GVFNNIYKSTADV
-432 KYLKESNNS
+432 KYLKEVNNS
-441 MFVIKHFSIGK
+441 MFVIKHFSLSE
-452 NNDHLALALSSGVV
+452 NNNHLALALSSGVV
-466 FLSDRRNK
+466 FLSDRINK
-474 FEFNAA
+474 FEFNSL
-480 KYREKE
+480 KYKEKE
-486 DFFKDRSYHVFYDS
+486 DFFKDRSYHVFYDKA
-500 EGNLWFS
+500 GNLWFS

-515 SKGKL
+515 SNGKL
-520 IKHYENHPLLTKR
+520 IKHFEKNPLLTKR
-533 INDIQQLADSTL
+533 INDIQQLPDGTL
-545 ILATDGYGLIFYK
+545 ILATDGYGLLFYK
-558 NRQITRQITQKDGL
+558 DNKISKQITQKEGL
-572 TNNICTKIFVKNN
+572 TNNICTKLFIKNN

-595 NKIADYP
+595 NKITNYP
-602 NQFTVT
+602 KQPSVA

-623 LFIDDSTAYFATNKG
+623 LFIDDSTAYFGTNRG
-638 LILFKYNNKNIVKN
+638 LILFKYNNKNISRN
-652 LPKVYVTSIIKDNE
+652 LPKVYVTSIIRDNE
-666 RLPVDQGNF
+666 RLPIDKNNF
-675 TFETGNNT
+675 TFETGNNI

-701 YRLNENSAWVETRT
+701 YRLNENTAWIETRT
-715 RRLDFSSLQSGD
+715 RRLDFSSLQPGD
-727 YIFEVSAKS
+727 YNFEVSAKS
-736 QNGNWGESAK
+736 QNGNWGPPAK
-746 IAFTI
+746 ISFTI

-825 INTQNTASANKVLTG
+825 INTQNTTSANKVLTG

-883 IFNIDEEID
+883 TFSVDENIDEED
-892 KEETFIPS
+892 TFIPS

-921 GEILIN
+921 GVIQIN
-927 IKLKDEFYLNIDI
+927 IKLIDEFYLNIEI
-940 IDDGIGIDNSLKDKK
+940 IDDGIGIENSLRNKK
-955 ETHISKGMQ
+955 ESHISKGMQ

-969 LHLLGQIGA
+969 LNLLGQIGA
-978 KPIHLNVRQNT
+978 KPIHLDVRQNSI
-989 TNGTTVSIS
+989 NGTTVTIS

>member
-1 MIIKLGKKVLLFTE
+1 MIINSSKIESNLVSKALLLIFKKG
-15 KAILKLSFS
+15 FS
-24 SSFIAFLFGLI
+24 IAFLLLI
-35 IFIAPKTLLAQTTYL
+35 FFLVNGSNAVAQMTYL
-50 PHYNTKNGLA
+50 PHYTSKNGLA

-66 ILQDKK
+66 ILQDQK
-72 GFIWIATDNGL
+72 GFIWIATDNGI

-111 KDGRLWFFALNGQ
+111 QFGRIWFFALNGQ
-124 LSYLKEGKFY
+124 LSYLQDGKFY
-134 NQDND
+134 NQDNSQ
-139 ELLKKLNF
+139 LLKQLSL

-154 LVDKMGRIWLGT
+154 LMDKQGRIWLGT
-166 NANLIVCWDGKTI
+166 NSNLIVCWDGKRI
-179 KKYISPNPNDQF
+179 RKYVSPNPKDKF

-199 EQGNIF
+199 ENGNIYS
-205 AYSDLSVQKFNGK
+205 YSDLSVQKFNGA
-218 TFSMVSSKVQPISY
+218 TFSILKSNVQPLSY
-232 MTAVNSTHRSLFYLD
+232 MTASNTKSKSLIYLD
-247 AGGLKQYRH
+247 KSGLKELSK
-256 GSINDLISI
+256 GNINSLISI

-275 YFYYDIASKE
+275 YFYYDSAAKE
-285 VWLSNANGAFAL
+285 VWIANANGSFAL
-297 DKSGKTVQYLQDIS
+297 DKNGKTVQYLQDIP
-311 VNQIIKDSNQNM
+311 VNQVIKDSNKNM
-323 WFATNQGIY
+323 WFATNVGIY
-332 MLPNANNRL
+332 MLPNASNRL

-377 LTINNYQVNEIG
+377 LTIDNYQVNEIG
-389 LDDFKKYKTIKQV
+389 LDDFKKYKTIKQLN
-402 TFDPKDQSIYF
+402 FDQKNQSIYF
-413 ASDYGM
+413 SSDYGM
-419 GVFKNIYNGNSEV
+419 GVFKNIYSTTNAVN
-432 KYLKESNNS
+432 YLKEANNS
-441 MFVIKHFSIGK
+441 MFVIKHFSVDEK
-452 NNDHLALALSSGVV
+452 SNRLALALSSGVV
-466 FLSDRRNK
+466 FLSDRINN
-474 FEFNAA
+474 FEFNSL

-486 DFFKDRSYHVFYDS
+486 DFFKDRSYHVFYDRT
-500 EGNLWFS
+500 GNLWFS

-515 SKGKL
+515 VNGKL
-520 IKHYENHPLLTKR
+520 IKHFEKHPLLTKR
-533 INDIQQLADSTL
+533 INDIQQLADGTL
-545 ILATDGYGLIFYK
+545 ILATDGYGLLFYK
-558 NRQITRQITQKDGL
+558 NDQIVKQITQKDGL

-595 NKIADYP
+595 NKIANYP
-602 NQFTVT
+602 QKLSVA

-638 LILFKYNNKNIVKN
+638 LILFKYNNKNISRN
-652 LPKVYVTSIIKDNE
+652 LPKVYVTSIIKDKD
-666 RLPVDQGNF
+666 RLPVNQKNF

-701 YRLNENSAWVETRT
+701 YRLSENSAWVETRT
-715 RRLDFSSLQSGD
+715 RRLDFSSLQSGE
-727 YIFEVSAKS
+727 YNFEVSAKS
-736 QNGNWGESAK
+736 QNGNWGPSAK
-746 IAFTI
+746 ISFTI
-751 KKHFWQSLWFL
+751 TKHFWQSLWFL

-825 INTQNTASANKVLTG
+825 INTQNTASANRVLTG

-876 FGDKLKY
+876 FGDKLQY
-883 IFNIDEEID
+883 SFAIDDQID
-892 KEETFIPS
+892 KEETLIPS

-921 GEILIN
+921 GEIQIN
-927 IKLKDEFYLNIDI
+927 IKIDVPEYLNIEI
-940 IDDGIGIDNSLKDKK
+940 IDDGVGIDNSLREKK

-969 LHLLGQIGA
+969 LHLLGQIAA
-978 KPIHLNVRQNT
+978 KPIHLSVKQKA
-989 TNGTTVSIS
+989 TNGTIVSIS

>member
-1 MIIKLGKKVLLFTE
+1 MA
-15 KAILKLSFS
+15 AILPLNIKINTGFR
-24 SSFIAFLFGLI
+24 IAAI
-35 IFIAPKTLLAQTTYL
+35 TCWIFIFGIFFSLKSSAQTTYL
-50 PHYNTKNGLA
+50 PHYTSKNGLA

-72 GFIWIATDNGL
+72 GFIWIATDGGL

-99 LPDTQILQMKED
+99 LPDTQILQIRED
-111 KDGRLWFFALNGQ
+111 KKGRLWFLALNGQ
-124 LSYLKEGKFY
+124 LSYFQDGKFY
-134 NQDND
+134 NRDNNK
-139 ELLKKLNF
+139 LLKELSF
-147 NTVIVSF
+147 NTVVVSF
-154 LVDKMGRIWLGT
+154 LEDKLGRIWLGT
-166 NANLIVCWDGKTI
+166 NSNLVALWDGKSV
-179 KKYISPNPNDQF
+179 KKFVSTHPYNQF
-191 INAFIHED
+191 TNAFIHED
-199 EQGNIF
+199 EKGNIF
-205 AYSDLSVQKFNGK
+205 AYSDSSVQKFDGK
-218 TFSMVSSKVQPISY
+218 RFSLIKSVAQPLSY
-232 MTAVNSTHRSLFYLD
+232 MSASNTPSRSLVYLD
-247 AGGLKQYRH
+247 QSGLKEYKNGVVQ
-256 GSINDLISI
+256 SLVSV

-275 YFYYDIASKE
+275 YFYYDHLAKE
-285 VWLSNANGAFAL
+285 VWLANSNGVLAL
-297 DKSGKTVQYLQDIS
+297 NQSGKTIQYLQDIP
-311 VNQIIKDSNQNM
+311 VNQAIKDNNQNM

-332 MLPNANNRL
+332 MLPNVNARL

-360 DGKNRLWL
+360 DAKNRLWL
-368 GTDDAVIDV
+368 GTDDAVVDV
-377 LTINNYQVNEIG
+377 LNIGNYNVQEIG
-389 LDDFKKYKTIKQV
+389 LSDFKKYRVVKQI
-402 TFDPKDQSIYF
+402 TYDPKNQAIYF

-419 GVFKNIYNGNSEV
+419 GVFKNIYNTSEDV
-432 KYLKESNNS
+432 SYLREANNS
-441 MFVIKHFSIGK
+441 MFVIKHFSLSG
-452 NNDHLALALSSGVV
+452 NNNHLALALSSGVV
-466 FLSDRRNK
+466 FLSDRVK
-474 FEFNAA
+474 QLEFNSL
-480 KYREKE
+480 KYKEKE
-486 DFFKDRSYHVFYDS
+486 DFFKDRSYHAFYDKT
-500 EGNLWFS
+500 GNLWFS

-515 SKGKL
+515 SNGRL
-520 IKHYENHPLLTKR
+520 IKHYENNPLLTKR
-533 INDIQQLADSTL
+533 INDIQQLEDGTL

-558 NRQITRQITQKDGL
+558 NNKIARQITQNAGL
-572 TNNICTKIFVKNN
+572 TSNVCTKVFIKNN
-585 EIWVLTNKGV
+585 EIWVLTSKGV
-595 NKIADYP
+595 NKITNYP
-602 NQFTVT
+602 AEPAVI

-623 LFIDDSTAYFATNKG
+623 LYIDDSTAYFGTNRG
-638 LILFKYNNKNIVKN
+638 LILFKYNNSGINRN
-652 LPKVYVTSIIKDNE
+652 LPKVYVTSIIKDKE
-666 RLPVDQGNF
+666 RLPLNKTNF

-701 YRLNENSAWVETRT
+701 YRLNENTNWVETRT
-715 RRLDFSSLQSGD
+715 RRLDFSALQPGD
-727 YIFEVSAKS
+727 YVFEVSAKS
-736 QNGNWGESAK
+736 QNSNWGPSAK

-769 AYIFYKVAVY
+769 GYIFYKTAVY

-883 IFNIDEEID
+883 VFSIDPEIE
-892 KEETFIPS
+892 KEETLIPS

-921 GEILIN
+921 GEIQIN
-927 IKLKDEFYLNIDI
+927 MRLEKETHLNIEI
-940 IDDGIGIDNSLKDKK
+940 IDDGIGIDNSLKNKK

-964 LTKER
+964 LTQER
-969 LHLLGQIGA
+969 LNLLGQIEA
-978 KPIHLNVRQNT
+978 KPIHLSVKQNAV
-989 TNGTTVSIS
+989 NGTTVFIS

>member
-1 MIIKLGKKVLLFTE
+1 VIINIIKNSFKIIFDSGILFT
-15 KAILKLSFS
+15 KKCVGT
-24 SSFIAFLFGLI
+24 FITAFFLVLF
-35 IFIAPKTLLAQTTYL
+35 FNSTSHAQMTYL
-50 PHYNTKNGLA
+50 PHYTSKNGLA

-66 ILQDKK
+66 ILQDQK

-111 KDGRLWFFALNGQ
+111 AFGRIWFFALNGQ
-124 LSYLKEGKFY
+124 LSFLQDGKFY
-134 NQDND
+134 NRDNSP
-139 ELLKKLNF
+139 LLKKLSF

-154 LVDKMGRIWLGT
+154 LMDKQGRIWLGT
-166 NANLIVCWDGKTI
+166 NANLIVCWDGKRV
-179 KKYISPNPNDQF
+179 KNYISANQKSKF
-191 INAFIHED
+191 TNAFIHED

-205 AYSDLSVQKFNGK
+205 AYSDSTVRKFNGS
-218 TFSMVSSKVQPISY
+218 TFSVIKSPVQPLSY
-232 MTAVNSTHRSLFYLD
+232 MAAHNTKNNGMLYLD
-247 AGGLKQYRH
+247 QTGLKSFSRGQVNNV
-256 GSINDLISI
+256 INI

-275 YFYYDIASKE
+275 YFYYDTAAKE
-285 VWLSNANGAFAL
+285 VWIANANGSFAL
-297 DKSGKTVQYLQDIS
+297 DKNGKTVQYLQDIP
-311 VNQIIKDSNQNM
+311 VNQVIKDNNHNM
-323 WFATNQGIY
+323 WFATNTGIY
-332 MLPNANNRL
+332 MLPNSNNRL

-377 LTINNYQVNEIG
+377 LTINNYQVNEVG
-389 LDDFKKYKTIKQV
+389 LDDFKRYKTIKQINY
-402 TFDPKDQSIYF
+402 DPKNQSIYF
-413 ASDYGM
+413 SSDYGM
-419 GVFKNIYNGNSEV
+419 GLFKNIYSTTNDV
-432 KYLKESNNS
+432 KYLKETNNS
-441 MFVIKHFSIGK
+441 MFVIKHFSIDQES
-452 NNDHLALALSSGVV
+452 NRLALALSSGVV
-466 FLSDRRNK
+466 FLSDRINK
-474 FEFNAA
+474 FEFNSL

-486 DFFKDRSYHVFYDS
+486 DFFKDRSYHVFYDRS
-500 EGNLWFS
+500 GNLWFS

-515 SKGKL
+515 SNGRL
-520 IKHYENHPLLTKR
+520 IKHFEKNPLLTKR
-533 INDIQQLADSTL
+533 INDIQQLQDGTL

-558 NRQITRQITQKDGL
+558 NNQIIRQITQKDGL
-572 TNNICTKIFVKNN
+572 TNNICTKIFIKNN

-595 NKIADYP
+595 NKIANFP
-602 NQFTVT
+602 QHPSVA
-608 NFDYGKDLLSDDINS
+608 NFDYGKELLSDDINS
-623 LFIDDSTAYFATNKG
+623 LFIDDSTAYFGTNKG
-638 LILFKYNNKNIVKN
+638 LVLFKYNNKNISKN
-652 LPKVYVTSIIKDNE
+652 LPRVYVTSIIKDNE
-666 RLPVDQGNF
+666 HLPVNQKNF
-675 TFETGNNT
+675 TFENGNNT
-683 ILFTFS
+683 LLFTFS

-727 YIFEVSAKS
+727 YLFEVAAKS
-736 QNGNWGESAK
+736 QNGNWGPSAK

-751 KKHFWQSLWFL
+751 SKHFWQSLWFL

-779 ITRKQKDKEQEQLL
+779 ITRKQKDKEQAQLL
-793 LKNKVLM
+793 LKNKILM

-825 INTQNTASANKVLTG
+825 INTQNTASANRVLTG

-876 FGDKLKY
+876 FGDKLQY
-883 IFNIDEEID
+883 TISIDEDID
-892 KEETFIPS
+892 KEETLIPS

-914 IMPKETG
+914 IMPKESG
-921 GEILIN
+921 GEIKII
-927 IKLKDEFYLNIDI
+927 IKVIENDYLNILI
-940 IDDGIGIDNSLKDKK
+940 IDDGIGIENSLKDKK
-955 ETHISKGMQ
+955 ETHSSKGMQ
-964 LTKER
+964 LTQER
-969 LHLLGQIGA
+969 LNLLGQIGA
-978 KPIHLNVRQNT
+978 KPIHLSVQQNPVH
-989 TNGTTVSIS
+989 GTTVAIKV
-998 IPLK
+998 PLK